1 MARTVIRVPLR
12 MTSKS
17 SSFAGNSASARFSVA
32 ATAFN
37 GNGPAL
43 STRRVRSTLCPF
55 VKRHDSCV
63 QPTRQLWLPE
73 TEKSIRI
80 PLL

>member
-1 MARTVIRVPLR
+1 MARTVIRLPR
-12 MTSKS
+12 RITSNS

-43 STRRVRSTLCPF
+43 STSSVRSTVCPL
-55 VKRHDSCV
+55 VNRQDSWV
-63 QPTRQLWLPE
+63 QPTRQLWSPE
-73 TEKSIRI
+73 TENSMRM